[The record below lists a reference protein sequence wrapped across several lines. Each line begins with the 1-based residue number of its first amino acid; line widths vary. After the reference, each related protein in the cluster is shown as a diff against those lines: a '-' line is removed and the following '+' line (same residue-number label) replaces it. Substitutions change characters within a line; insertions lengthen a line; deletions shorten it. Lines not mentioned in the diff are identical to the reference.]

1 MSAMLKQL
9 GLSFGLLCLL
19 TAGGCA
25 KGVPAAPDMDIEPY
39 VPPPPVLCGNMKLD
53 MGEQCDCP
61 NALAST
67 QCLLPE
73 MSPLTALTCGMVKPG
88 STGMLL
94 CNAKLCTI
102 DMSMCVGGVGAAGI
116 GASGRGAAGAAGGTG
131 GTGSMGR
138 GNTAGTG
145 R

>member
-9 GLSFGLLCLL
+9 RWSFGLLCLL
-19 TAGGCA
+19 TASGCA

-61 NALAST
+61 NSLSST

-102 DMSMCVGGVGAAGI
+102 DMSMCSGGM
-116 GASGRGAAGAAGGTG
+116 GAAGGAGAG

-138 GNTAGTG
+138 GSTAGTG